1 MFLFI
6 YNHVLHGGSC
16 RTKSDPAVDSIFP
29 TSGDQIYILEW
40 SILSSEYKKS
50 GIQWSTLGVR
60 VFKEKS
66 IWEQEKNLKTTLEKK
81 SENWKITFISRLI
94 YEFNAYEKIEIKTLF
109 IYLELVI
116 DRKKWGITNYM

>member
-1 MFLFI
+1 M
-6 YNHVLHGGSC
+6 
-16 RTKSDPAVDSIFP
+16 
-29 TSGDQIYILEW
+29 EW

-81 SENWKITFISRLI
+81 SEKWKITFISRLI

-109 IYLELVI
+109 IYLKLVI
-116 DRKKWGITNYM
+116 DWKKGRNYLLHVVIHVIMCTKQFDVKLYR